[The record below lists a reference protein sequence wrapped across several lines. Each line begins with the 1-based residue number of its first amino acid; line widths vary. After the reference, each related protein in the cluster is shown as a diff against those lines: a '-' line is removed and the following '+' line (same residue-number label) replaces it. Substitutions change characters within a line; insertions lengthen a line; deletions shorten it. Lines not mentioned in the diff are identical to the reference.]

1 MMGMRDQEL
10 DISKDRLQVY
20 VDGSFIPVRSHAV
33 NFMERFCHDT
43 KQPGLMNKTRIENL
57 KHVHRHLSASEAAA
71 QPCRAVIRVTAK
83 DLV

>member
-1 MMGMRDQEL
+1 MRDQEL

-43 KQPGLMNKTRIENL
+43 KQPGLMDPDE
-57 KHVHRHLSASEAAA
+57 
-71 QPCRAVIRVTAK
+71 
-83 DLV
+83 